1 MESYAPLL
9 AEPRFQRLWS
19 ARVISRFGSALGY
32 VVLIWYTY
40 AETSSALAVVYVG
53 LADFVPTILVGLFS
67 GALVDRYERRSVIV
81 LSTLARSAAMG
92 ALALSLDLLG
102 FHLELIVG
110 ACVLFSLCATF
121 FGPASQALLPEITAT
136 EHLDRANG
144 LFESTES
151 IVGIAGSALAGGLI
165 VTVGAVPSLGVDA
178 VAYLVA
184 AVLIALIGGAA
195 ILPGDAA
202 REAPILAQVR
212 EALGYLRGAI
222 GLLEL
227 TVATLIENFLFG
239 FVLTFVVVYVSDS
252 LHGTALVYGAL
263 EALLAAGWGV
273 GGVLVSP
280 LRLTRHTGRLAIAST
295 IGLGLGTVALVLA
308 PVAPLALPVFL
319 GVGVLQ
325 GMANVAWLSTVQA
338 MVPGPLQGRYF
349 ALDNALSYAA
359 IPAAQIAGG
368 LLILTRG
375 LSFTFLV
382 AGAGLC
388 LAGLGFLALPDLRR
402 IGYDPRP
409 GAAPANS

>member
-40 AETSSALAVVYVG
+40 AETGSALAVVYVG
-53 LADFVPTILVGLFS
+53 LADFIPTILVGLFT
-67 GALVDRYERRSVIV
+67 GALVDRYERRAVIV
-81 LSTLARSAAMG
+81 LSTLARSAAMA
-92 ALALSLDLLG
+92 ALVLSLDLLG
-102 FHLELIVG
+102 FHLLLILG
-110 ACVLFSLCATF
+110 ASVLFSLCATF
-121 FGPASQALLPEITAT
+121 FGPASQALLPEIAAK

-165 VTVGAVPSLGVDA
+165 VTVGAIPSLGVDA
-178 VAYLVA
+178 AAYLVA
-184 AVLIALIGGAA
+184 AVLIALIGGTA
-195 ILPGDAA
+195 ILPSGAA
-202 REAPILAQVR
+202 PDGPILVQVR
-212 EALGYLRGAI
+212 EAFRYLRGVV

-227 TVATLIENFLFG
+227 TMATLVENFLFG
-239 FVLTFVVVYVSDS
+239 FVLTFAVVYVSDS

-263 EALLAAGWGV
+263 EALLAAGWGL

-280 LRLTRHTGRLAIAST
+280 LRLTRHAGRLAIAST
-295 IGLGLGTVALVLA
+295 LGLGLGAVALVCA
-308 PVAPLALPVFL
+308 PVVPVALPIFF

-325 GMANVAWLSTVQA
+325 GTANVAWLSTVQA
-338 MVPGPLQGRYF
+338 IVPGPLQGRYF

-368 LLILTRG
+368 LLILTHG
-375 LSFTFLV
+375 LSFTFLL

-388 LAGLGFLALPDLRR
+388 IAGLGFLALPDLRAV
-402 IGYDPRP
+402 GYDAR
-409 GAAPANS
+409 APPPTPAS

>member
-1 MESYAPLL
+1 M
-9 AEPRFQRLWS
+9 
-19 ARVISRFGSALGY
+19 
-32 VVLIWYTY
+32 
-40 AETSSALAVVYVG
+40 
-53 LADFVPTILVGLFS
+53 
-67 GALVDRYERRSVIV
+67 IV

-92 ALALSLDLLG
+92 ALVLSLDLLG
-102 FHLELIVG
+102 FHLALILG

-121 FGPASQALLPEITAT
+121 FAPASQALLPEITAK

-165 VTVGAVPSLGVDA
+165 VTVGAIPSLGVDA
-178 VAYLVA
+178 AAYLVA
-184 AVLIALIGGAA
+184 AVLIAWIGGTAL
-195 ILPGDAA
+195 LPSETA
-202 REAPILAQVR
+202 REGPLRVQVR
-212 EALGYLRGAI
+212 EAFRYLRGAV

-227 TVATLIENFLFG
+227 TVSTLIENFLFG

-263 EALLAAGWGV
+263 EALLAAGWGL

-280 LRLTRHTGRLAIAST
+280 LRLTRHAGRLAIVST
-295 IGLGLGTVALVLA
+295 LGLGLATVALVFAPLV
-308 PVAPLALPVFL
+308 PVALAVFL

-338 MVPGPLQGRYF
+338 VVPGPLQGRYF

-382 AGAGLC
+382 AGVGLC
-388 LAGLGFLALPDLRR
+388 VAGLGFLSLPDLRN
-402 IGYDPRP
+402 IGYDARVPP
-409 GAAPANS
+409 PSTSS